1 MKNLKNQISKLL
13 KEIEIMIKNNE
24 KSNIDIKKQELD
36 LLLQE
41 YLKNF
46 KQNSNSIQYKYNS
59 FIQKLE
65 KAMVILKKNQQKKLK
80 FLLDI

>member
-1 MKNLKNQISKLL
+1 MKNLENQISNLL

-46 KQNSNSIQYKYNS
+46 K
-59 FIQKLE
+59 
-65 KAMVILKKNQQKKLK
+65 
-80 FLLDI
+80 

>member
-1 MKNLKNQISKLL
+1 MKNLENQISKLL

-24 KSNIDIKKQELD
+24 KSNIDIKRQELD

-46 KQNSNSIQYKYNS
+46 K
-59 FIQKLE
+59 
-65 KAMVILKKNQQKKLK
+65 
-80 FLLDI
+80 

>member
-24 KSNIDIKKQELD
+24 KSNIDIKRQELD

-46 KQNSNSIQYKYNS
+46 K
-59 FIQKLE
+59 
-65 KAMVILKKNQQKKLK
+65 
-80 FLLDI
+80 

>member
-1 MKNLKNQISKLL
+1 MKNLENEIYKLL

-46 KQNSNSIQYKYNS
+46 K
-59 FIQKLE
+59 
-65 KAMVILKKNQQKKLK
+65 
-80 FLLDI
+80 

>member
-36 LLLQE
+36 LL
-41 YLKNF
+41 
-46 KQNSNSIQYKYNS
+46 
-59 FIQKLE
+59 
-65 KAMVILKKNQQKKLK
+65 
-80 FLLDI
+80 

>member
-59 FIQKLE
+59 FIQFKNFDN
-65 KAMVILKKNQQKKLK
+65 INKKVK
-80 FLLDI
+80 IGRAHV

>member
-46 KQNSNSIQYKYNS
+46 K
-59 FIQKLE
+59 
-65 KAMVILKKNQQKKLK
+65 
-80 FLLDI
+80 

>member
-59 FIQKLE
+59 FIQFKNFDNINKKVRWYKLE
-65 KAMVILKKNQQKKLK
+65 KQVQ
-80 FLLDI
+80 